1 MNEQPP
7 SADTARRDDYHRL
20 VEVSN
25 GIWSTFSEIEKVEYQ
40 RLERNVYAFLPAYHV
55 AADNLHKL
63 QGDAREWML
72 STDTHFRYLWPVPVV
87 VCALLFSLDMNRT
100 VSWMAV
106 GVIFLLY
113 SLVLVN
119 ELKRTR
125 ISRLMDKWFWREKEM
140 RAHLAS
146 FGMTSGLLDEAWH
159 FHRKETSDDGLDRTS
174 LEYMEFHLEMKNA
187 LLNAVRPNE
196 TLRVAMS
203 RFVADSRD
211 SQDSPF

>member
-1 MNEQPP
+1 MNEQQ
-7 SADTARRDDYHRL
+7 STADNARRDNYHRL
-20 VEVSN
+20 VETFDS
-25 GIWSTFSEIEKVEYQ
+25 IWTTFSEVEKAEYK

-63 QGDAREWML
+63 RCDAREWWF
-72 STDTHFRYLWPVPVV
+72 STDNHFRYLWPVPVV

-106 GVIFLLY
+106 GVVFLLY
-113 SLVLVN
+113 SLVLVD

-125 ISRLMDKWFWREKEM
+125 ISRLMEKWFWREKEM
-140 RAHLAS
+140 RSHLMS
-146 FGMTSGLLDEAWH
+146 SGMTSGLLDEAWH

-174 LEYMEFHLEMKNA
+174 IEYMEFHWEIKTA
-187 LLNAVRPNE
+187 LLNAVRSDAIFRAA
-196 TLRVAMS
+196 TR